1 MASHMSNNV
10 NDPAGQPH
18 DPWFGNYA
26 DRAHSLT
33 ASEVRALFAVVSRP
47 EVVSLAGGMPDVSA
61 LPQDVVI
68 AAQERALRK
77 RGAAALQYGS
87 GQGDPH
93 FRDQI
98 RHLMSLEGITADVD
112 NIVVTT
118 GSQQGLDSVAG
129 LFINPGDTVLAESP
143 TYVGALGVFRH
154 YQAQVEHVH
163 TDEYGINPEALAD
176 TIKRLHEAGRR
187 IKFLYLVPNFANP
200 SGVTLTAERRQR
212 VIEICRAN
220 RILIL
225 EDNPYG
231 LLYFDRKTPD
241 AIRSFD
247 EDNVIY
253 LGSFSKIFAPGY
265 RVGWVLAP
273 KAIRDKLVLA
283 NESSVLSPSMYSQLA
298 ISEYFDTVDWEAQLD
313 VFRNMYRDKR
323 DAALDAM
330 ALHLPDLHTTRP
342 DGGFFLWVTLPDG
355 MDSKAMLPHA
365 VEHLVAYTPGNGF
378 YADGTGHQFLRLSYC
393 YPTPDRVRTGIERL
407 ATVINAHR

>member
-1 MASHMSNNV
+1 MSTSTPN
-10 NDPAGQPH
+10 

-33 ASEVRALFAVVSRP
+33 ASEVRALFAVVNRP

-61 LPQDVVI
+61 LPLQVI
-68 AAQERALRK
+68 LDAQERMLIK
-77 RGAAALQYGS
+77 RGSAALQYGS
-87 GQGDPH
+87 GQGDEH

-98 RHLMSLEGITADVD
+98 RDLMTLEGIHAPVE

-129 LFINPGDTVLAESP
+129 LFLNPGDTVLTESP

-154 YQAQVEHVH
+154 YQAVIEHVY
-163 TDEYGINPEALAD
+163 TDEHGINPDALAD
-176 TIKRLHEAGRR
+176 TIRRLHSAGRR

-200 SGVTLTAERRQR
+200 SGVTLTAARRAK

-231 LLYFDRKTPD
+231 LLYFDEKSPE
-241 AIRSFD
+241 AIRAFD

-253 LGSFSKIFAPGY
+253 LGSFSKIFSPGY
-265 RVGWVLAP
+265 RVGWVVAP
-273 KAIRDKLVLA
+273 SAIRDKLVLA
-283 NESSVLSPSMYSQLA
+283 NESSVLSPSMASQLA
-298 ISEYFDTVDWEAQLD
+298 ISEYFDSVDWKAQID
-313 VFRNMYRDKR
+313 TFRAMYKERRDT
-323 DAALDAM
+323 ALTAM
-330 ALHLPDLHTTRP
+330 DELLPELHTTRP
-342 DGGFFLWVTLPDG
+342 NGGFFLWVKLPEG

-365 VEHLVAYTPGNGF
+365 VDALVAYTPGNAF
-378 YADGTGHQFLRLSYC
+378 FADGTGHDYLRLAFC
-393 YPTPDRVRTGIERL
+393 YPTPERIRLGIERL
-407 ATVINAHR
+407 AGVIRNHQ